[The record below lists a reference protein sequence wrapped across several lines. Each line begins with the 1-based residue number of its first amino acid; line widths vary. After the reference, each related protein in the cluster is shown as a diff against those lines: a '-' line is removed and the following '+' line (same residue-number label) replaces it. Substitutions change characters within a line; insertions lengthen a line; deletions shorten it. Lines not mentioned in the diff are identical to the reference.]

1 MEELSIK
8 VNDKID
14 VKIED
19 LNSEG
24 YGVAKINGY
33 TLFVNN
39 AMPGERCYVEIIEL
53 GKNFGFAKCLNVRD
67 SSIYR
72 IKPLC
77 SNFGECGGCDLMH
90 VEYKAQLQYK
100 KNKVIETIKRIG
112 GVNNVV
118 IDEIVG
124 MENPYYYRN
133 KVQMNFGYN
142 PLTKKVVCGYYK
154 KKTHSIIQIDKCY
167 LQDDNITDLLKFI
180 KNICNEL
187 KITAY
192 NETTHK
198 GVLRHVLVR
207 KNVNNDYMVVFVT
220 NSFEFYKSEQLVEK
234 IINRYPN
241 VKSIYQNINL
251 KQSNVILGEQ
261 SHLLYGEK
269 YLLEDLCGLKFNV
282 SYKSFFQVNHV
293 QTEKLYNLVL
303 KYASSTG
310 NKNIIDGYC
319 GVGTISLL
327 LSKQF
332 NHVYGIEVVS
342 DAIKNAKANAKLND
356 IKNVEFIVGKVED
369 VIENYLRDKEVNTIV
384 LDPPRKGLEKSVIYN
399 IIDSN
404 IKNIIYVSC
413 NVSTFARDFSIFK
426 EHFNLKQ
433 ISVVDM
439 FPETVDVECVAYL
452 EKK

>member
-1 MEELSIK
+1 M
-8 VNDKID
+8 
-14 VKIED
+14 
-19 LNSEG
+19 
-24 YGVAKINGY
+24 
-33 TLFVNN
+33 
-39 AMPGERCYVEIIEL
+39 
-53 GKNFGFAKCLNVRD
+53 
-67 SSIYR
+67 
-72 IKPLC
+72 
-77 SNFGECGGCDLMH
+77 
-90 VEYKAQLQYK
+90 
-100 KNKVIETIKRIG
+100 
-112 GVNNVV
+112 
-118 IDEIVG
+118 
-124 MENPYYYRN
+124 
-133 KVQMNFGYN
+133 
-142 PLTKKVVCGYYK
+142 
-154 KKTHSIIQIDKCY
+154 
-167 LQDDNITDLLKFI
+167 
-180 KNICNEL
+180 
-187 KITAY
+187 
-192 NETTHK
+192 
-198 GVLRHVLVR
+198 
-207 KNVNNDYMVVFVT
+207 
-220 NSFEFYKSEQLVEK
+220 
-234 IINRYPN
+234 
-241 VKSIYQNINL
+241 
-251 KQSNVILGEQ
+251 GEQ

-282 SYKSFFQVNHV
+282 SYKSFFQVNHD

-384 LDPPRKGLEKSVIYN
+384 LDPPRKGLEKSVIHN